1 MCLKLTE
8 TAYLKAQVVQ
18 EHNCDRVKKLFE
30 RKHAV
35 EKNGQPMQARVG
47 EKTGNK
53 VKKLRYF

>member
-8 TAYLKAQVVQ
+8 IAYLKAQVVQ

-35 EKNGQPMQARVG
+35 EKNGQPLAGTSGREDWEQG
-47 EKTGNK
+47 
-53 VKKLRYF
+53 

>member
-18 EHNCDRVKKLFE
+18 EHNCDRSRSFLNE
-30 RKHAV
+30 NMQLRKMDNPLQV
-35 EKNGQPMQARVG
+35 RVG